1 MFWFKGARFSATLA
15 AVACAKYNSRPGSRE
30 GQPVRSGGG
39 AQVSGGL
46 AVFTIRGPYDTS
58 PSYHEES
65 GWLAAMQ
72 KLEVEKRLCLVRR
85 LKPESQLC

>member
-1 MFWFKGARFSATLA
+1 MFWLKGARFSATLA
-15 AVACAKYNSRPGSRE
+15 AVACAKYTSRPGSRE
-30 GQPVRSGGG
+30 GQPVRSVGG

-72 KLEVEKRLCLVRR
+72 KLEVEKRWEKVEERCV
-85 LKPESQLC
+85 